1 VASQHFVVDGSNIAT
16 EGRTTPSLAQLQEAM
31 RAFRAEYPEGSIT
44 VVVDASFAHRI
55 DESERVAFERAEARG
70 ELVSP
75 PAGAIGRGDGFLLQ
89 IADRTNA
96 TVLSNDSFQEFH
108 GEYPWLFDMSR
119 LVGGKPV
126 PGVGWIFSLRTPV
139 RGAKS
144 RQATRG
150 KAKVVSADGPM
161 PTPTQH
167 KPPPARPSKKVTAA
181 IAAATAEALSPAKR
195 RPRRRKGPS
204 PEAVNEPATFLQFLI
219 DHRLGS
225 EVEGTVE
232 EFASHG
238 AFVAADGVRAYLPL
252 AAMGNPP
259 PTRARDVLD
268 KGERRAFIV
277 QAVDAPRRAIEV
289 GLPGFAHPAG
299 VPSDEMLEEV
309 TKPRPR
315 KRGGSAPKAKAVAKA
330 AKDTKPEKPAKDSR
344 EPKKADAAKKAA
356 KKRVAKT
363 TKKATTT
370 KATGGKSTA
379 GKSTARKS
387 TAKKTTTAKKA
398 TAAKAAPVKKQV
410 AKKTAKRAA
419 AKKAA
424 PVKKQ
429 SNRKS

>member
-1 VASQHFVVDGSNIAT
+1 MASQHFVVDGSNIAT

-31 RAFRAEYPEGSIT
+31 RAFREEYPEGSIT

-55 DESERVAFERAEARG
+55 DEAERVAFERAEARG

-108 GEYPWLFDMSR
+108 GEYPWLFDVSR

-144 RQATRG
+144 RQATRT
-150 KAKVVSADGPM
+150 KTKPAPDPATEAK
-161 PTPTQH
+161 
-167 KPPPARPSKKVTAA
+167 PPARPSKKVTAA

-252 AAMGNPP
+252 AAMGDPP
-259 PTRARDVLD
+259 PTRARDVLE

-299 VPSDEMLEEV
+299 APTDEMVEEV
-309 TKPRPR
+309 TKRR
-315 KRGGSAPKAKAVAKA
+315 
-330 AKDTKPEKPAKDSR
+330 
-344 EPKKADAAKKAA
+344 A
-356 KKRVAKT
+356 KKRPAPSKAKT
-363 TKKATTT
+363 
-370 KATGGKSTA
+370 
-379 GKSTARKS
+379 
-387 TAKKTTTAKKA
+387 
-398 TAAKAAPVKKQV
+398 
-410 AKKTAKRAA
+410 A

-424 PVKKQ
+424 PAKKKAVGVKKKAAPKKGAPNKAAPAKKAAAKKTVAKK
-429 SNRKS
+429 SAVKKSTVKKTGTKPVKKTTRKKG

>member
-1 VASQHFVVDGSNIAT
+1 MASQHFVVDGSNIAT

-31 RAFRAEYPEGSIT
+31 RAFRDEYPEGSIT

-89 IADRTNA
+89 IADRTHA

-108 GEYPWLFDMSR
+108 GEYPWLFDVSR

-144 RQATRG
+144 RQATRV
-150 KAKVVSADGPM
+150 KAKPVPADGPM
-161 PTPTQH
+161 PTPTQA

-252 AAMGNPP
+252 AAMGDPP

-299 VPSDEMLEEV
+299 APSDEMVEAV
-309 TKPRPR
+309 TKPRPK
-315 KRGGSAPKAKAVAKA
+315 KRDGS
-330 AKDTKPEKPAKDSR
+330 TKSKPAKAPGKKAVVKKAPA
-344 EPKKADAAKKAA
+344 EAPKLAKANAPKQAPPKK
-356 KKRVAKT
+356 T
-363 TKKATTT
+363 PP
-370 KATGGKSTA
+370 
-379 GKSTARKS
+379 
-387 TAKKTTTAKKA
+387 KKTTPKKTPAEKAAPKKTPAKRTAKKA
-398 TAAKAAPVKKQV
+398 PKQSTAAKRSAIKKV
-410 AKKTAKRAA
+410 PAKKTAAR
-419 AKKAA
+419 KKS
-424 PVKKQ
+424 VRKK
-429 SNRKS
+429 SVGDS

>member
-1 VASQHFVVDGSNIAT
+1 MASQHFVVDGSNIAT

-31 RAFRAEYPEGSIT
+31 HAFREEYPEGSIT

-55 DESERVAFERAEARG
+55 DESERIAFERAEARG

-108 GEYPWLFDMSR
+108 GEYHWLFDVSR

-144 RQATRG
+144 RMATRA
-150 KAKVVSADGPM
+150 KAKPAPDPA
-161 PTPTQH
+161 TEA
-167 KPPPARPSKKVTAA
+167 KPPARPSKKVTAA

-252 AAMGNPP
+252 AAMGDPP
-259 PTRARDVLD
+259 PTRARDVLE

-289 GLPGFAHPAG
+289 GLPGFAHLTGA
-299 VPSDEMLEEV
+299 PSDEMVEEV
-309 TKPRPR
+309 TKRRTR
-315 KRGGSAPKAKAVAKA
+315 KRISPAKAKAGAHSEKTTKKVAGDQPAKKADAVKKASPAKKARPTKKKVIAKKISATKAVKKAVPVKKTAKAPAKKTATKKAPAKA
-330 AKDTKPEKPAKDSR
+330 AKPV
-344 EPKKADAAKKAA
+344 
-356 KKRVAKT
+356 KRS
-363 TKKATTT
+363 TKKKGA
-370 KATGGKSTA
+370 
-379 GKSTARKS
+379 
-387 TAKKTTTAKKA
+387 
-398 TAAKAAPVKKQV
+398 
-410 AKKTAKRAA
+410 
-419 AKKAA
+419 
-424 PVKKQ
+424 
-429 SNRKS
+429 

>member
-1 VASQHFVVDGSNIAT
+1 MASQHFVVDGSNIAT

-31 RAFRAEYPEGSIT
+31 RAFRDEYPEGSIT

-89 IADRTNA
+89 IADRTHA

-108 GEYPWLFDMSR
+108 GEYPWLFDVSR

-144 RQATRG
+144 RQATRV
-150 KAKVVSADGPM
+150 KAKPVPADGPM
-161 PTPTQH
+161 PTPTQA

-204 PEAVNEPATFLQFLI
+204 PEAVNEPAQFLQFLI

-252 AAMGNPP
+252 AAMGDPP

-299 VPSDEMLEEV
+299 APSDEMVEAV
-309 TKPRPR
+309 TKPRPK
-315 KRGGSAPKAKAVAKA
+315 KRDGSTKSKPAKAPGKKAVVKKAPAETPKLAKAKANAPKQ
-330 AKDTKPEKPAKDSR
+330 TP
-344 EPKKADAAKKAA
+344 PKK
-356 KKRVAKT
+356 T
-363 TKKATTT
+363 PP
-370 KATGGKSTA
+370 
-379 GKSTARKS
+379 
-387 TAKKTTTAKKA
+387 KKTTPKKTPAEKAAPKKTPAKRTAKKA
-398 TAAKAAPVKKQV
+398 PKQSTAAKRSAIKKV
-410 AKKTAKRAA
+410 PAKKTAAR
-419 AKKAA
+419 KKS
-424 PVKKQ
+424 VRKK
-429 SNRKS
+429 SVGDS

>member
-1 VASQHFVVDGSNIAT
+1 MASQHFVVDGSNIAT

-31 RAFRAEYPEGSIT
+31 RAFREEYPDGSIT

-108 GEYPWLFDMSR
+108 GEYHWLFDVSR

-139 RGAKS
+139 RGARS
-144 RQATRG
+144 RQATRVQ
-150 KAKVVSADGPM
+150 AKPAGD
-161 PTPTQH
+161 PTTEA
-167 KPPPARPSKKVTAA
+167 KPPARPSKKVTAA

-225 EVEGTVE
+225 EVDGTVE

-252 AAMGNPP
+252 AAMGDPT
-259 PTRARDVLD
+259 PTRARDVLE
-268 KGERRAFIV
+268 KGERRVFIV

-299 VPSDEMLEEV
+299 APSEEMVEEV
-309 TKPRPR
+309 TKRR
-315 KRGGSAPKAKAVAKA
+315 S
-330 AKDTKPEKPAKDSR
+330 
-344 EPKKADAAKKAA
+344 
-356 KKRVAKT
+356 KKREAPTKARAAVKPAKT
-363 TKKATTT
+363 TKKAPAVKPVKKTAPVKKKVAPKKTGPVKVVK
-370 KATGGKSTA
+370 KAVLAKKSTKPVK
-379 GKSTARKS
+379 KSVKVVKKAVL
-387 TAKKTTTAKKA
+387 AKKTTK
-398 TAAKAAPVKKQV
+398 PVKK
-410 AKKTAKRAA
+410 
-419 AKKAA
+419 
-424 PVKKQ
+424 PVKKTTKKK
-429 SNRKS
+429 R

>member
-1 VASQHFVVDGSNIAT
+1 MPSQHFVVDGSNIAT

-31 RAFRAEYPEGSIT
+31 RAFREDYPEGSLT

-55 DESERVAFERAEARG
+55 DEAERVAFERAEARG

-89 IADRTNA
+89 IADRTHA

-108 GEYPWLFDMSR
+108 GEYPWLFDVSR

-139 RGAKS
+139 RGARS
-144 RQATRG
+144 RQATRV
-150 KAKVVSADGPM
+150 KARPLKDAALEA
-161 PTPTQH
+161 
-167 KPPPARPSKKVTAA
+167 KPPARPSKMVTAA

-204 PEAVNEPATFLQFLI
+204 PEAVNEPAPFLQFLI

-252 AAMGNPP
+252 AGMGDPP
-259 PTRARDVLD
+259 PTRARDVLE

-299 VPSDEMLEEV
+299 APSDEMVEEV
-309 TKPRPR
+309 TRHRTKRRDVPR
-315 KRGGSAPKAKAVAKA
+315 KTKVAA
-330 AKDTKPEKPAKDSR
+330 KPEKEAKRAIADKKPAKK
-344 EPKKADAAKKAA
+344 PAPAKKVPPL
-356 KKRVAKT
+356 KRKT
-363 TKKATTT
+363 
-370 KATGGKSTA
+370 
-379 GKSTARKS
+379 
-387 TAKKTTTAKKA
+387 
-398 TAAKAAPVKKQV
+398 V
-410 AKKTAKRAA
+410 AKKTVKKTVKKEASGKRASTKQDPTKKPA
-419 AKKAA
+419 ALKKPAPTKRTAKKGATA
-424 PVKKQ
+424 
-429 SNRKS
+429 RKRTTGRTTGKS

>member
-1 VASQHFVVDGSNIAT
+1 MASQHFVVDGSNIAT

-31 RAFRAEYPEGSIT
+31 RAFRDEYPEGSIT

-89 IADRTNA
+89 IADRTHA

-108 GEYPWLFDMSR
+108 GEYPWLFDVSR

-144 RQATRG
+144 RQATRV
-150 KAKVVSADGPM
+150 KAKPVPADGPM
-161 PTPTQH
+161 PTPTQA

-204 PEAVNEPATFLQFLI
+204 PEAVNEPAQFLQFLI

-252 AAMGNPP
+252 AAMGDPP

-299 VPSDEMLEEV
+299 APSDEMVEAV
-309 TKPRPR
+309 TKPRPK
-315 KRGGSAPKAKAVAKA
+315 KRDGSTKSKPAKAPGKKAVVKKAPAETPKLAKAKAKA
-330 AKDTKPEKPAKDSR
+330 PKQTP
-344 EPKKADAAKKAA
+344 PKKTPPKK
-356 KKRVAKT
+356 T
-363 TKKATTT
+363 PP
-370 KATGGKSTA
+370 
-379 GKSTARKS
+379 
-387 TAKKTTTAKKA
+387 KKTTPKKTPAEKAAPKKTPAKRTAKKA
-398 TAAKAAPVKKQV
+398 PKQSTAAKRSAIKKV
-410 AKKTAKRAA
+410 PAKKTAAR
-419 AKKAA
+419 KKS
-424 PVKKQ
+424 VRKK
-429 SNRKS
+429 SVGDS

>member
-1 VASQHFVVDGSNIAT
+1 MASQHFVVDGSNIAT

-31 RAFRAEYPEGSIT
+31 RAFRDEYPEGSIT

-89 IADRTNA
+89 IADRTHA

-108 GEYPWLFDMSR
+108 GEYPWLFDVSR

-144 RQATRG
+144 RQATRV
-150 KAKVVSADGPM
+150 KAKPATDAAAQDAAA
-161 PTPTQH
+161 TEA
-167 KPPPARPSKKVTAA
+167 KPPARPSKKVTAA

-252 AAMGNPP
+252 AAMGDPP

-268 KGERRAFIV
+268 KGERRVFIV

-299 VPSDEMLEEV
+299 APSDEMLEEV
-309 TKPRPR
+309 TRPRPR
-315 KRGGSAPKAKAVAKA
+315 KRRASGKA
-330 AKDTKPEKPAKDSR
+330 R
-344 EPKKADAAKKAA
+344 
-356 KKRVAKT
+356 
-363 TKKATTT
+363 
-370 KATGGKSTA
+370 
-379 GKSTARKS
+379 
-387 TAKKTTTAKKA
+387 
-398 TAAKAAPVKKQV
+398 TAAKTAKDAREARATKKSGRKAAPEKQV
-410 AKKTAKRAA
+410 AVARKVAPTKKVRKTTAPDKAA
-419 AKKAA
+419 AKASPQPKPKTNTKQARTKRAPTAKAR
-424 PVKKQ
+424 VKPA
-429 SNRKS
+429 RAAKSVKSVKSTKSTKKKGA